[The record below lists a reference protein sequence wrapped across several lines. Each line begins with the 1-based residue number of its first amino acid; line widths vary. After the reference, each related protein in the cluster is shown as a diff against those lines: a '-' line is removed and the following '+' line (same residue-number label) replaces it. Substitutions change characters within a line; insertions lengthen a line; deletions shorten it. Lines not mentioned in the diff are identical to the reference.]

1 MDSDVDWRW
10 RRSNAEGLTEIASMI
25 VVVFSLGGSA
35 GCLARDDLPGW
46 RSLVDVQQLD

>member
-1 MDSDVDWRW
+1 MLTGDGDGRIML
-10 RRSNAEGLTEIASMI
+10 NEGLTEIASMI